1 MIEKF
6 NQSNLIRSCD
16 KFMWKTLTWL
26 MDIALA
32 RERKR
37 EREDKSSPSIFLR
50 RDVDQESSFFET
62 PDTEKGWRVVGWE
75 KRRRRRTATFDRVSS
90 RIAASSSRKA
100 SKRCI
105 LQCFHACSR
114 PWPGLC
120 NRNSSLLHHF
130 PFAKFPLQIV
140 DLPPI
145 RWMEIRRDYMFPYSR
160 MMDDREMEKRRRR
173 KEELFE

>member
-1 MIEKF
+1 MKNF
-6 NQSNLIRSCD
+6 NLVDGHCS
-16 KFMWKTLTWL
+16 
-26 MDIALA
+26 
-32 RERKR
+32 RKR
-37 EREDKSSPSIFLR
+37 EKERERGQIITVHLPPS
-50 RDVDQESSFFET
+50 
-62 PDTEKGWRVVGWE
+62 
-75 KRRRRRTATFDRVSS
+75 RRRSRVKLLRNTWHWEGLASGRMGEEAQRRTATFDRVSS